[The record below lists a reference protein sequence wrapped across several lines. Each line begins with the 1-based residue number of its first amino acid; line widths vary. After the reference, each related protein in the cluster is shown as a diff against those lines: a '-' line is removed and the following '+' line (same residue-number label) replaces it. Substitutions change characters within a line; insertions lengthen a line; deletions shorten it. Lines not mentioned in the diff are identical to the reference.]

1 MSWYLAVVRKY
12 AVFAGRARRS
22 EYWYFCL
29 FNVLIS
35 LALGTID
42 GLSGLFHADAGLGVL
57 GGLYGLAV
65 LVPGIAVSV
74 RRLHDTDRSGWW
86 LLLGLVPVVGA
97 IVLLL
102 FTVQEGNSGAN
113 RFGGNPRTATA

>member
-1 MSWYLAVVRKY
+1 MRWYLAVVRKY

-29 FNVLIS
+29 FNLLIS

-42 GLSGLFHADAGLGVL
+42 GLSGLFDMDTGVGLL
-57 GGLYGLAV
+57 GGLYALTV

-74 RRLHDTDRSGWW
+74 RRLHDTNRSGWW
-86 LLLGLVPVVGA
+86 LLLGLVPIVGV

-113 RFGGNPRTATA
+113 RFGSNPRTVSA